1 MMLLFTLVPRSHG
14 QYSPL
19 CLYSAQVQLPSA
31 PLPVNTT
38 YFTHRDQYGNITL
51 GQDSLPLSTYPLNAT
66 GNAPN
71 QVRIPRS
78 HAGIRIMIQR
88 AEHACAGVRHT
99 GHVTI

>member
-1 MMLLFTLVPRSHG
+1 MVGVH
-14 QYSPL
+14 L
-19 CLYSAQVQLPSA
+19 CACVFAQVQLPSA

-71 QVRIPRS
+71 QVCIFLR
-78 HAGIRIMIQR
+78 
-88 AEHACAGVRHT
+88 
-99 GHVTI
+99 